1 MSNDF
6 VKEIKVAFDEMVAGF
21 EDELTISKNVTVMNT
36 DQVTMART
44 NDTIWLPVPYIMTS
58 EDGIDQTGNFDE
70 VTQLSVPATISYQKS
85 SPWIMDALE
94 LRDALQE
101 GRLFAAAKEKLSS
114 DVETVARTVASGG
127 TLTVKRTTALSGF
140 DDVAACDTIMNQTG
154 VPARQRYMGLSSA
167 SYNAMASNLQV
178 ASRSFGNSKSD
189 RAYEDAYVGPVSSFQ
204 TYKMFTANRI
214 DAAAGS
220 GITINTLDA
229 GAQYYTPVATST
241 AGTGEGPA
249 NVDNRYQQV
258 TVSSTTNVVAGDRFT
273 IADVYAVHQINKQN
287 QGFLKP
293 FKVVSVDSATTMT
306 ISPPLI
312 TNQVSA
318 PASEQYQNC
327 TVTAKSG
334 TAALVFLNTAA
345 ADINPFWYKDSIR
358 ILPGRYAVQTDTG
371 MRVMS
376 ASTKQGYTLVFS
388 SQSAIDNLKT
398 KYRVDILFGAVNLN
412 PEHNGILIGGQS

>member
-6 VKEIKVAFDEMVAGF
+6 VKEVKVAFDEMVAGF

-58 EDGIDQTGNFDE
+58 EDGMDQTGNFDD
-70 VTQLSVPATISYQKS
+70 VTQLSVPATISNQKS

-101 GRLFAAAKEKLSS
+101 GRLFSAAKEKLSS
-114 DVETVARTVASGG
+114 DVETVARNVASGG

-154 VPARQRYMGLSSA
+154 VPGRERYMGLSSA

-189 RAYEDAYVGPVSSFQ
+189 RAYEEGFVGQVSSFN

-214 DAAAGS
+214 AAAAGS
-220 GITINTLDA
+220 GITIDTTDV
-229 GAQYYTPVATST
+229 GAQFYTPVATST
-241 AGTGEGPA
+241 AATGEGPA

-273 IADVYAVHQINKQN
+273 IANVFAVHQINKQD

-327 TVTAKSG
+327 TVTSKSA
-334 TAALVFLNTAA
+334 TAAIVFLNTAA

-358 ILPGRYAVQTDTG
+358 ILPGRYAVPMDTG

-376 ASTKQGYTLVFS
+376 ATTKQGYTLVFS
-388 SQSAIDNLKT
+388 SQSTIDNLKT